1 MDAYY
6 WHATYSMHLSQNLS
20 HPNNT
25 SLPLTFSGE
34 YSSGVNGNK
43 YPVESD
49 FLLKM

>member
-1 MDAYY
+1 
-6 WHATYSMHLSQNLS
+6 MHLSQNLS

-34 YSSGVNGNK
+34 CSSGDNGNK

-49 FLLKM
+49 FLLKNLAVAGINDR